1 MTFRSIIAL
10 LAVVAIAA
18 CGGAATEE
26 QVEVAEELPMDD
38 AAAIAAM
45 IEEYKLHFN
54 MGHGSMAADYHTD
67 GVFLPSDGSLL
78 RTTESRVAWYEAQVG
93 GNPQNQVS
101 ADDVLV
107 LGDSAVAHGSYS
119 EPGHTTGTPEGE
131 PVTSAGNWMTRL
143 NKVDGNWRWAV
154 GLSNWDTA
162 PPEDLPAPLRDEG
175 SAEVED
181 SLIAELMGYYG
192 THFNMGHPGMVASRY
207 AEDAVAAISGRP
219 KMVGRAAIE
228 EDMSA
233 RMEAAGNPQLTIHV
247 AGAQDL
253 GDGYVFGGGW
263 YETAADSGNQAG
275 SFLVLARADDDGNMQ
290 IQWTISNGLPTNE

>member
-26 QVEVAEELPMDD
+26 QVEVVEELPMDD

-45 IEEYKLHFN
+45 IEEYNLHFN
-54 MGHGSMAADYHTD
+54 MGHSSMAADYHTD
-67 GVFLPSDGSLL
+67 GIFLPADGSVI
-78 RTTESRVAWYEAQVG
+78 RTAESRLAWYEAQMV
-93 GNPQNQVS
+93 GNPENQVS

-119 EPGHTTGTPEGE
+119 TTGTPEGE
-131 PVTSAGNWMTRL
+131 PVTRGGNWMARL

-154 GLSNWDTA
+154 GLSNMDTA
-162 PPEDLPAPLRDEG
+162 PPEDLPAPVVRDEG

-192 THFNMGHPGMVASRY
+192 THFNMGHAGMVASRY
-207 AEDAVAAISGRP
+207 AEDAVAAISGRS

-290 IQWTISNGLPTNE
+290 IQWTISNGLSTNE

>member
-26 QVEVAEELPMDD
+26 QVEVVEELPMDD

-45 IEEYKLHFN
+45 IEEYNLHFN
-54 MGHGSMAADYHTD
+54 MGHSSMAADYHTD
-67 GVFLPSDGSLL
+67 GIFLPADGSVI
-78 RTTESRVAWYEAQVG
+78 RTAESRLAWYEAQMV
-93 GNPQNQVS
+93 GNPENQVS

-119 EPGHTTGTPEGE
+119 TTGTPEGE
-131 PVTSAGNWMTRL
+131 PVTRGGNWMARL

-154 GLSNWDTA
+154 GLSNMDTA
-162 PPEDLPAPLRDEG
+162 PPEDLPAPVVRDEG

-192 THFNMGHPGMVASRY
+192 THFNMGHAGMVASRY
-207 AEDAVAAISGRP
+207 AEDAVAAISGRS

-263 YETAADSGNQAG
+263 YETASDSGNQAG

-290 IQWTISNGLPTNE
+290 IQWTISNGLSTNE

>member
-26 QVEVAEELPMDD
+26 QVEVVEELPMDD

-45 IEEYKLHFN
+45 IDEYSLHFN
-54 MGHGSMAADYHTD
+54 MGHASMAADYHTD
-67 GVFLPSDGSLL
+67 GIFLPADGSLL
-78 RTTESRVAWYEAQVG
+78 RTAESRLAWYEAQMV
-93 GNPQNQVS
+93 GNPENQVS

-119 EPGHTTGTPEGE
+119 TTGTPEGE
-131 PVTSAGNWMTRL
+131 PVTSAGNWMARL

-154 GLSNWDTA
+154 GMSNMDTA
-162 PPEDLPAPLRDEG
+162 PPEDLPAPVARDE
-175 SAEVED
+175 SPAELEE

-192 THFNMGHPGMVASRY
+192 THFNMGHAGMVASRY
-207 AEDAVAAISGRP
+207 AEDAVAAISGRS

>member
-26 QVEVAEELPMDD
+26 QVEVVEELPMDD

-45 IEEYKLHFN
+45 IEEYNLHFN
-54 MGHGSMAADYHTD
+54 MGHSSMAADYHTD
-67 GVFLPSDGSLL
+67 GIFLPADGSVI
-78 RTTESRVAWYEAQVG
+78 RTAESRLAWYEAQMV
-93 GNPQNQVS
+93 GNPENQVS

-119 EPGHTTGTPEGE
+119 TTGTPEGE
-131 PVTSAGNWMTRL
+131 PVTRGGNWMARL

-154 GLSNWDTA
+154 GLSNMDTA
-162 PPEDLPAPLRDEG
+162 PPEELPAPVVRDEG

-192 THFNMGHPGMVASRY
+192 THFNMGHAGMVASRY
-207 AEDAVAAISGRP
+207 AEDAVAAISGRS

-263 YETAADSGNQAG
+263 YETASDSGNQAG

-290 IQWTISNGLPTNE
+290 IQWTISNGLSTNE

>member
-26 QVEVAEELPMDD
+26 QVEVVEELPMDD

-45 IEEYKLHFN
+45 IEEYNLHFN
-54 MGHGSMAADYHTD
+54 MGHSSMAADYHTD
-67 GVFLPSDGSLL
+67 GIFLPADGSVI
-78 RTTESRVAWYEAQVG
+78 RTAESRLAWYEAQMV
-93 GNPQNQVS
+93 GNPENQVS

-119 EPGHTTGTPEGE
+119 TTGTPEGE
-131 PVTSAGNWMTRL
+131 PVTRGGNWMARL

-154 GLSNWDTA
+154 GLSNMDTA
-162 PPEDLPAPLRDEG
+162 PPEDLPAPVVRDEG

-207 AEDAVAAISGRP
+207 AEDAVAAISGRS

-263 YETAADSGNQAG
+263 YETAAGSGNQAG

-290 IQWTISNGLPTNE
+290 IQWTISNGLSTNE

>member
-26 QVEVAEELPMDD
+26 QVEVVEELPMDD

-45 IEEYKLHFN
+45 IEEYNLHFN
-54 MGHGSMAADYHTD
+54 MGHPSMAADYHTD
-67 GVFLPSDGSLL
+67 GIFLPADGSLI
-78 RTTESRVAWYEAQVG
+78 RTAESRLAWYEAQMV
-93 GNPQNQVS
+93 GNPENQVS
-101 ADDVLV
+101 ADDVLI

-119 EPGHTTGTPEGE
+119 TTGTPEGE
-131 PVTSAGNWMTRL
+131 PVTRGGNWMARL

-154 GLSNWDTA
+154 GLSNMDTA
-162 PPEDLPAPLRDEG
+162 PPEDLPAPVVRDEG

-192 THFNMGHPGMVASRY
+192 THFNMGHAGMVASRY
-207 AEDAVAAISGRP
+207 AEDAVAAISGRS

-263 YETAADSGNQAG
+263 YETASDSGNQAG

-290 IQWTISNGLPTNE
+290 IQWSISNGLSTNE

>member
-26 QVEVAEELPMDD
+26 QVEVVEELPMDD

-45 IEEYKLHFN
+45 IEEYNLHFN
-54 MGHGSMAADYHTD
+54 MGHSSMAADYHTD
-67 GVFLPSDGSLL
+67 GIFLPADGSLI
-78 RTTESRVAWYEAQVG
+78 RTAESRLAWYEAQMV
-93 GNPQNQVS
+93 GNPENQVS

-119 EPGHTTGTPEGE
+119 TTGTPEGE
-131 PVTSAGNWMTRL
+131 PVTRGGNWMARL

-154 GLSNWDTA
+154 GLSNMDTA
-162 PPEDLPAPLRDEG
+162 PPEDLPAPVVRDEG

-192 THFNMGHPGMVASRY
+192 THFNMGHAGMVASRY
-207 AEDAVAAISGRP
+207 AEDAVAAISGRS

-263 YETAADSGNQAG
+263 YETASDSGNQAG

-290 IQWTISNGLPTNE
+290 IQWTISNGLSTNE

>member
-26 QVEVAEELPMDD
+26 QVEVVEELPMDD

-45 IEEYKLHFN
+45 IEEYNLHFN
-54 MGHGSMAADYHTD
+54 MGHSSMAADYHTD
-67 GVFLPSDGSLL
+67 GIFLPADGSVI
-78 RTTESRVAWYEAQVG
+78 RTAESRLAWYEAQMV
-93 GNPQNQVS
+93 GNPENQVS

-119 EPGHTTGTPEGE
+119 TTGTPEGE
-131 PVTSAGNWMTRL
+131 PVTRGGNWMARL

-154 GLSNWDTA
+154 GLSNMDTA
-162 PPEDLPAPLRDEG
+162 PPEDLPAPVVRDEG

-192 THFNMGHPGMVASRY
+192 THFNMGHAGMVASRF
-207 AEDAVAAISGRP
+207 AEDAVAAISGRS

-263 YETAADSGNQAG
+263 YETASDSGNQAG

-290 IQWTISNGLPTNE
+290 IQWTISNGLSTNE